1 MSESPL
7 LSIPNDEVLFQKH
20 QLLPFTVANLH
31 YQFISE
37 KCGTVFLIFINIIS
51 SLTNLTSIIFFK
63 DDHFCS
69 KSYSLCTLKAVFLPL
84 YQVTGLFSWL
94 ILSRTLCN
102 NVVTMLE
109 VSSILTDQKLVVQFD
124 SKLTWE
130 MKLLIS
136 HGILYL
142 NDYQTTESCW
152 FARLR
157 FMEKNVSP
165 LLWWRFYKLSS
176 HFIIDKQNFSSV
188 TVCVEWRSV
197 TQWFPAP
204 KRQLWRKKSI
214 VSHLGFIINLHHLD
228 SCIIDFLMRTNS
240 NWNGQR
246 KWVKQTQ

>member
-1 MSESPL
+1 MFQILFFAHIES
-7 LSIPNDEVLFQKH
+7 S
-20 QLLPFTVANLH
+20 
-31 YQFISE
+31 
-37 KCGTVFLIFINIIS
+37 FL
-51 SLTNLTSIIFFK
+51 
-63 DDHFCS
+63 
-69 KSYSLCTLKAVFLPL
+69 A
-84 YQVTGLFSWL
+84 TGLFSWL

-102 NVVTMLE
+102 NVLTMLE

-142 NDYQTTESCW
+142 NDYQTTKSCW

-157 FMEKNVSP
+157 FMGKNNVSP
-165 LLWWRFYKLSS
+165 LLWWRLYKLSS
-176 HFIIDKQNFSSV
+176 HFVIDKKNFSSV

-214 VSHLGFIINLHHLD
+214 VLKSSWFHHKPRPLGFVH
-228 SCIIDFLMRTNS
+228 
-240 NWNGQR
+240 NWSFDEG
-246 KWVKQTQ
+246 